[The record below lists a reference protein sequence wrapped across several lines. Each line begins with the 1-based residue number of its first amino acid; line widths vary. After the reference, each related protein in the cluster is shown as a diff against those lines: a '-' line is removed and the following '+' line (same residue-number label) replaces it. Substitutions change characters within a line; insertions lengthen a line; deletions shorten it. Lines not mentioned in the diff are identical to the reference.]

1 MPKQSTSPHNL
12 DSNLAATFSYLVPVV
27 TGIMFLVID
36 KKDHFVRFHA
46 MQSIVFWL
54 LVLVVWPFLWV
65 LRVVVLCYWF
75 FLMWKAYSKEEYK
88 IPYLGNLAEDLLKNR
103 SK

>member
-1 MPKQSTSPHNL
+1 MPKQSISSHNL

-75 FLMWKAYSKEEYK
+75 FLMWKAYSKEKYK
-88 IPYLGNLAEDLLKNR
+88 IPYLGNFALTLLKT
-103 SK
+103 KAK